1 MSNLKIKGAQA
12 VPTLLFLTIF
22 TPSFRQGF
30 PGAEDRLLLGSASLL
45 LWGERAE
52 LSRRR
57 RRLGARW
64 RRCASAP
71 PNTLPPAPGRR
82 PEPEIPSRP
91 EVPPRSCCM
100 HHWVQ
105 IQRPDRCTWG
115 GLGVMAGYRVARRL
129 PSCRECLL
137 QSPAFTS
144 YCVLFTSLT
153 SSCPLL
159 GARFSSSRT
168 LRMYLLFPN
177 LLGFLW
183 PPTGSILSRKS
194 KEHVCQKE
202 HSQKIQQASYYQGKK
217 HRVVAL
223 VGYFNSVAQ
232 SHLVCS

>member
-22 TPSFRQGF
+22 MPSFRQGF
-30 PGAEDRLLLGSASLL
+30 PGAEDRFLLASASLL

-71 PNTLPPAPGRR
+71 THTLPPPPRRR

-91 EVPPRSCCM
+91 EAPPQPCCT

-105 IQRPDRCTWG
+105 IQRPDRCTWA

-137 QSPAFTS
+137 QSQHSRLIA
-144 YCVLFTSLT
+144 YYSL
-153 SSCPLL
+153 PLL
-159 GARFSSSRT
+159 LPAPSSGPVSPSASVPKPPGLSQAAYWLHSESGEQATRLPERAPPKT
-168 LRMYLLFPN
+168 TTGLL
-177 LLGFLW
+177 
-183 PPTGSILSRKS
+183 LSRKEAPGCCIS
-194 KEHVCQKE
+194 
-202 HSQKIQQASYYQGKK
+202 G
-217 HRVVAL
+217 L
-223 VGYFNSVAQ
+223 F
-232 SHLVCS
+232 